1 MDQTVDIL
9 GLCDD
14 KVGFSKTEEIENKPQ
29 TILENNLGFEASKQ
43 EIEINGFNCK
53 ISSEDKKPLVYNA
66 NIQRSYFVTLIPQS
80 KMEFLRLFG
89 MTVAGIVSI
98 VLLYLIF
105 DTKSKGIRNYK
116 TNYHDLV
123 SKHLKGLILSI

>member
-14 KVGFSKTEEIENKPQ
+14 TVGYSKTEEIENKPS
-29 TILENNLGFEASKQ
+29 TILENNLVFEASKQ
-43 EIEINGFNCK
+43 EGGINGFNCK
-53 ISSEDKKPLVYNA
+53 VSSEDKKPLVYNA
-66 NIQRSYFVTLIPQS
+66 NIQRSYFVTMIPQS

-89 MTVAGIVSI
+89 MTVAGIVSV
-98 VLLYLIF
+98 VLLFLIF

-116 TNYHDLV
+116 TNYHDLI
-123 SKHLKGLILSI
+123 SKD